1 MDDKKWWDSSSE
13 KIQKGITGDLAVT
26 LQTRISF
33 GCDNKF
39 VLRWTGRRM
48 KYQKQIAGKWN
59 AVEIQKLTRWKN
71 NSDLDYEGKS
81 NQCYLKNN
89 LCHNFQ

>member
-33 GCDNKF
+33 GCNKF
-39 VLRWTGRRM
+39 VLRQTGGKM
-48 KYQKQIAGKWN
+48 KYQKQIEGKLN
-59 AVEIQKLTRWKN
+59 AVEIQKLARWKN
-71 NSDLDYEGKS
+71 NSDLDYEDKS
-81 NQCYLKNN
+81 NQCYLENN